1 MLWSCGIHW
10 PSGGCVALIMFM
22 TIDSFV
28 TLLAMAMALRCED
41 ILVVDCNYD
50 CYRIRRDSVRCG
62 GADIGFQ
69 LGVYKFR
76 M

>member
-1 MLWSCGIHW
+1 
-10 PSGGCVALIMFM
+10 M